1 MRLQILPLLAAT
13 LALAACDAAG
23 PDPASSVATV
33 PSDAQASAASSHAV
47 VSTVRR
53 ATAAY
58 HRVDEAVADGWGA
71 VVVSPCVEH
80 PELGG
85 MGHHYVNL
93 GLMDGELDPVEPEVL
108 LYEPTRSGALRLVGV
123 EYIVPFGVVP
133 ETGPAP
139 ELFGQA
145 FVPSEGAGGWALHMW
160 TWRDNPSGLFADFNP
175 RVSCDHA
182 G

>member
-1 MRLQILPLLAAT
+1 MRLHTLSLLAAT
-13 LALAACDAAG
+13 LALGACDAVG
-23 PDPASSVATV
+23 PAPVTTDATSPSEARATDASLR
-33 PSDAQASAASSHAV
+33 SA

-58 HRVDEAVADGWGA
+58 HRVDAAVADGWGA
-71 VVVSPCVEH
+71 VVVSPCVAH

-93 GLMDGELDPVEPEVL
+93 GLMDGALDPAQPEVL
-108 LYEPTRSGALRLVGV
+108 LYEPTKGGRLQLVGV
-123 EYIVPFGVVP
+123 EYVVPFGVVP

-139 ELFGQA
+139 ELFGET

-160 TWRDNPSGLFADFNP
+160 VWRHNPSGLFADFNP
-175 RVSCDHA
+175 AVSCDGA
-182 G
+182 D

>member
-1 MRLQILPLLAAT
+1 MRLPILSLLAAT
-13 LALAACDAAG
+13 LALAACDAVG
-23 PDPASSVATV
+23 PDPAASDATV
-33 PSDAQASAASSHAV
+33 PSDAQASASTRSAISS
-47 VSTVRR
+47 VRR

-58 HRVDEAVADGWGA
+58 RRVDEAVADGWGA

-93 GLMDGELDPVEPEVL
+93 GLMDGELDPVQPEVL
-108 LYEPTRSGALRLVGV
+108 LYEPTRSGGLRLVGV
-123 EYIVPFGVVP
+123 EYVVPFGVVP

-139 ELFGQA
+139 ELFGET

-160 TWRDNPSGLFADFNP
+160 TWRHNPSGLFADFNP
-175 RVSCDHA
+175 RVSCDYA